1 MNRVN
6 YKNPL
11 GNLDIKDESA
21 KSPSSLFEK
30 PVPTYQYIKDYVLYA
45 EFKRTLDRIH
55 SACVEKNIRSL
66 SVISLVP
73 EEGKTFFS
81 IGLATGFA
89 ELMSKKV
96 LLVDAGNP
104 EAKLCIEDYY
114 PNSDESYYDQVPMVV
129 SLSEGVD
136 LFRLA
141 NFKPTNYKAQEY
153 RVQDILA
160 EYSQKYDL
168 VIFDSAALKLTNRGN
183 FDPWI
188 IANRTDASVLV
199 TSKKSVDLIQA
210 QHLEGLTRIKLIGV
224 IENQGA
230 D

>member
-1 MNRVN
+1 MNKVN

-11 GNLDIKDESA
+11 GHLEIKDEN
-21 KSPSSLFEK
+21 KPVSSLFDK
-30 PVPTYQYIKDYVLYA
+30 PVPTYHYIKDYVLYA

-55 SACVEKNIRSL
+55 SVCLEKNIRSL
-66 SVISLVP
+66 SVMSLVP
-73 EEGKTFFS
+73 EEGKTFLS
-81 IGLATGFA
+81 ICLATGFA
-89 ELMSKKV
+89 ELLSKKV

-104 EAKLCIEDYY
+104 EAKLCVEDYY
-114 PNSDESYYDQVPMVV
+114 PSSEDDHYDQVPMVV
-129 SLSEGVD
+129 GLSEGVD

-188 IANRTDASVLV
+188 IANRTDASLLV
-199 TSKKSVDLIQA
+199 TSRKSIDLINPQN
-210 QHLEGLTRIKLIGV
+210 LDGLTRVKLIGV